1 MLYRSYVFVRI
12 NLCRTHF
19 SFIILLIV
27 CQIFSCIVSQF
38 ISWCKKLLILHY
50 KAVSQ
55 NCTIEKYFMIV
66 VNVIIVYVNKNLTQ
80 NYCLRHLRFLTT
92 NRRVYNAKK
101 CKNYPTVSDGNWFT
115 MKELKLN
122 FSWRKFFLIKL
133 CH

>member
-66 VNVIIVYVNKNLTQ
+66 INMSSLCMSNKNLTQ
-80 NYCLRHLRFLTT
+80 NYCLRHLKFLTT
-92 NRRVYNAKK
+92 KDKQRIPLIDYNRYMFQENK
-101 CKNYPTVSDGNWFT
+101 Y
-115 MKELKLN
+115 
-122 FSWRKFFLIKL
+122 
-133 CH
+133 

>member
-12 NLCRTHF
+12 NLCRTHY

-55 NCTIEKYFMIV
+55 NCTIEKYFMM
-66 VNVIIVYVNKNLTQ
+66 VINMSSLCMSNKNLTQ
-80 NYCLRHLRFLTT
+80 NYCLRHLKFLTT
-92 NRRVYNAKK
+92 KDKQRIPLIDYNRYVPRKQILIWY
-101 CKNYPTVSDGNWFT
+101 GNTKSIQWQ
-115 MKELKLN
+115 
-122 FSWRKFFLIKL
+122 
-133 CH
+133 